1 MIASAAAGFALIGGL
16 AACAPTRIAIAP
28 PTGSA
33 ANQQATAAAAQQEAP
48 VSHPAAA
55 RKANRLAHE
64 TSPYLLQHAHN
75 PVDWHP
81 WGPEAFARATA
92 EDKPIFLSIGYSA
105 CHWCHVMERESF
117 ESAAIAA
124 LMNEHFVCIKFDR
137 EERPDVDEL
146 YMKAVQALTR
156 SGGWPMSVWL
166 TPDLEPFF
174 GGTYFPPEDRL
185 GRAGFPHVL
194 KELARLWKEDRSR
207 VASSAKNLTDH
218 LRELAARVGAV
229 ATDDPAAFLADPKL
243 LPRAAEQL
251 LRNFDDEHGGFGGAP
266 KVPHPTDL
274 QLLLRIGANHG
285 GLKTPDPAVH
295 TLRKMAAGGIHDQLA
310 GGFHRYS
317 VDERWLIPHFEK
329 RLYDNALLAN
339 AYLDDWRGTGDEAS
353 AEVVRSTLDWA
364 LREMRSDGGGFCSS
378 MDADSEGEEGKFFAW
393 TPAELEAVLGAEE
406 AAWIGPW
413 FGVSPAGN
421 FEHGKS
427 VLWRPWELADFAK
440 ARGMEESRV
449 VAGVAAARQKL
460 LAARARRVAPG
471 RDDKVL
477 VDWNGLMISA
487 LARAGAALGEP
498 RYVAAAAE
506 AAAFIR
512 RELWSNAAAGDPS
525 VIPSQRRVDGRLLR
539 SWRGGVA
546 KHDANLGDVAFLI
559 EGLLDLWEARF
570 DPADLAFAIELADHS
585 LDRFWDAEKGGF
597 FFTAHDAEALLVRS
611 KEAWDG
617 ATPSAPSVHS
627 HNLLRLAALTGN
639 DNYRSAAIRTI
650 ALYRATLEQ
659 HAPALTRMLAAVDF
673 FQSDLAEVVLVGPE
687 MESLAPFL
695 APLRRWGPS
704 NPVVI
709 AVTPATRAAA
719 AKLTPLLEGR
729 DAQVATAW
737 VCRRGTCKLP
747 VTTVA
752 ALVEE
757 LVSDGGDGG

>member
-1 MIASAAAGFALIGGL
+1 VTVPVAAELFWLGAVAALSPQETPVPHPPSAR
-16 AACAPTRIAIAP
+16 P
-28 PTGSA
+28 
-33 ANQQATAAAAQQEAP
+33 
-48 VSHPAAA
+48 
-55 RKANRLAHE
+55 ANRLAHE

-75 PVDWHP
+75 PVDWYP
-81 WGPEAFARATA
+81 WGPEAFARAKA

-117 ESAAIAA
+117 ESDTIAS
-124 LMNEHFVCIKFDR
+124 LMNEHFVCVKVDR

-174 GGTYFPPEDRL
+174 GGTYFPPEDRF

-194 KELARLWKEDRSR
+194 KELVRLWKEDRAR
-207 VASSAKNLTDH
+207 VTNSAKGLTGH
-218 LRELAARVGAV
+218 LRELAANVGAV

-266 KVPHPTDL
+266 KFPHPMDL
-274 QLLLRIGANHG
+274 QLLLRIDARFGNPTARQ
-285 GLKTPDPAVH
+285 AVVH
-295 TLRKMAAGGIHDQLA
+295 SLRKMAGGGLNDQLA

-329 RLYDNALLAN
+329 MLYDNALLAN
-339 AYLDDWRGTGDEAS
+339 SYLDGWLATGEERF
-353 AEVVRSTLDWA
+353 AEVVRATLDWV
-364 LREMRSDGGGFCSS
+364 LREMASDGGGFCSS

-393 TPAELEAVLGAEE
+393 TPAELAAVLGAEE

-427 VLWRPWELADFAK
+427 VLWRPWETADFAK
-440 ARGMEESRV
+440 ARGMDEARV
-449 VAGVAAARQKL
+449 VAGVAAAKQKL
-460 LAARARRVAPG
+460 LAARAGRVAPG

-487 LARAGAALGEP
+487 LARAGAAFGEP
-498 RYVAAAAE
+498 RYVAAAAN
-506 AAAFIR
+506 AVAFIR
-512 RELWSNAAAGDPS
+512 RELWDPAT
-525 VIPSQRRVDGRLLR
+525 RKLLR
-539 SWRGGVA
+539 SWKGGVA

-570 DPADLAFAIELADHS
+570 DPADLAFAIELADLS
-585 LDRFWDAEKGGF
+585 LERFWDAEKGGF

-617 ATPSAPSVHS
+617 ATPSAPSVHA

-639 DNYRSAAIRTI
+639 DKQRSAAARTI

-659 HAPALTRMLAAVDF
+659 HGPALTRMLAAVDF
-673 FQSDLAEVVLVGPE
+673 GQSDPAEVVLVGPDAA
-687 MESLAPFL
+687 SLAPFL
-695 APLRRWGPS
+695 AELRRGFAP
-704 NPVVI
+704 NRVVI
-709 AVTPATRAAA
+709 AVTPATRAATA
-719 AKLTPLLEGR
+719 GLTSLLEGR
-729 DAQVATAW
+729 DATVATAW
-737 VCRRGTCKLP
+737 LCRGGVCRLP
-747 VTTVA
+747 VTAPA
-752 ALVEE
+752 ALAQEYRA
-757 LVSDGGDGG
+757 GR

>member
-1 MIASAAAGFALIGGL
+1 MPHPPSAR
-16 AACAPTRIAIAP
+16 P
-28 PTGSA
+28 
-33 ANQQATAAAAQQEAP
+33 
-48 VSHPAAA
+48 
-55 RKANRLAHE
+55 ANRLAHE

-75 PVDWHP
+75 PVDWYP
-81 WGPEAFARATA
+81 WGPEAFARAKA

-117 ESAAIAA
+117 ESDTIAS
-124 LMNEHFVCIKFDR
+124 LMNEHFVCVKVDR

-174 GGTYFPPEDRL
+174 GGTYFPPEDRF

-194 KELARLWKEDRSR
+194 KELVRLWKEDRAR
-207 VASSAKNLTDH
+207 VTNSAKGLTGH
-218 LRELAARVGAV
+218 LRELAANVGAV

-266 KVPHPTDL
+266 KFPHPMDL
-274 QLLLRIGANHG
+274 QLLLRIDARFGNPTARQ
-285 GLKTPDPAVH
+285 AVVH
-295 TLRKMAAGGIHDQLA
+295 SLRKMAGGGLNDQLA

-329 RLYDNALLAN
+329 MLYDNALLAN
-339 AYLDDWRGTGDEAS
+339 SYLDGWLATGEERF
-353 AEVVRSTLDWA
+353 AEVVRATLDWV
-364 LREMRSDGGGFCSS
+364 LREMASDGGGFCSS

-393 TPAELEAVLGAEE
+393 TPAELAAVLGAEE

-427 VLWRPWELADFAK
+427 VLWRPWETADFAK
-440 ARGMEESRV
+440 ARGMDEARV
-449 VAGVAAARQKL
+449 VAGVAAAKQKL
-460 LAARARRVAPG
+460 LAARAGRVAPG

-487 LARAGAALGEP
+487 LARAGAAFGEP
-498 RYVAAAAE
+498 RYVAAAAN
-506 AAAFIR
+506 AVAFIR
-512 RELWSNAAAGDPS
+512 RELWDPAT
-525 VIPSQRRVDGRLLR
+525 RKLLR
-539 SWRGGVA
+539 SWKGGVA

-570 DPADLAFAIELADHS
+570 DPADLAFAIELADLS
-585 LDRFWDAEKGGF
+585 LERFWDAEKGGF

-617 ATPSAPSVHS
+617 ATPSAPSVHA

-639 DNYRSAAIRTI
+639 DKQRSAAARTI

-659 HAPALTRMLAAVDF
+659 HGPALTRMLAAVDF
-673 FQSDLAEVVLVGPE
+673 GQSDPAEVVLVGPDAA
-687 MESLAPFL
+687 SLAPFL
-695 APLRRWGPS
+695 AELRRGFAP
-704 NPVVI
+704 NRVVI
-709 AVTPATRAAA
+709 AVTPATRAATA
-719 AKLTPLLEGR
+719 GLTSLLEGR
-729 DAQVATAW
+729 DATVATAW
-737 VCRRGTCKLP
+737 LCRGGVCRLP
-747 VTTVA
+747 VTAPA
-752 ALVEE
+752 ALAQEYRA
-757 LVSDGGDGG
+757 GR